1 MKALLQNLT
10 VYQKLET
17 EEAYSV
23 MKAIGNGEANNAQM
37 AAFMTA
43 YMMRMPTVDEII
55 GFRKA
60 LVEVCL
66 KRDFSSYNAID
77 IVGTGGD
84 GKNTFNISTISCFVV
99 AGAGIYVTKH
109 GNYGVSSISGSS
121 NVLEYFGVKFTND
134 KDALEKQLEASHFCM
149 LHAPL
154 FHPALKN
161 VGPVRKELG
170 MKTVFNILGPLVNPS
185 NPKYHCLGTYNLDLQ
200 RLYTYIHQDLNSE
213 YSLLHSLDGY
223 DEISLTGPFK
233 VTANNLERVFQ
244 PVDLGLSLYQETDL
258 YGGETVAEAAN
269 IFKNILDNQ
278 ATPAQKEVV
287 LVNAAAAIMCIQPK
301 LKLAEAV
308 DIARTSLESGN
319 AKKCFEK
326 FLTLASA

>member
-10 VYQKLET
+10 VYQKLEM

-23 MKAIGNGEANNAQM
+23 MKAIGNGEANNTQM
-37 AAFMTA
+37 AAFMTT

-60 LVEVCL
+60 LIEVCL
-66 KRDFSSYNAID
+66 VRDFSSYNAID

-161 VGPVRKELG
+161 VAGVRKELG

-200 RLYTYIHQDLNSE
+200 RLYTYIHQDLNSQFTI
-213 YSLLHSLDGY
+213 LHSLDGY

-233 VTANNLERVFQ
+233 VTANKMERVFT
-244 PVDLGLSLYQETDL
+244 PTEFGLSLYQESDL
-258 YGGETVAEAAN
+258 HGGETVAEAAT
-269 IFKNILDNQ
+269 IFRNILDNK
-278 ATPAQKEVV
+278 ATQAQKDVV
-287 LVNAAAAIMCIQPK
+287 LVNAAASILCIQPE
-301 LKLAEAV
+301 LKLAEAIE
-308 DIARTSLESGN
+308 IARTSLESGN

-326 FLTLASA
+326 FLSLASA